1 MITMN
6 IRPPPLSN
14 SINPFEAAALL
25 RRVLMNLRGF
35 AYRRRYDRLWTM
47 EWVSDGFLGVTGFDS
62 HRIIKNQSLS
72 FANLI
77 LADDLPDAAAKI
89 EQALEGRYRTT
100 ITYRIKAAHQAAV
113 TVEDRLVGVYD
124 ASGAVVAIEGII
136 DRAEN
141 CMHSAPPPRDES
153 LFASNHEFTQPFAL
167 QS

>member
-1 MITMN
+1 MNTMN
-6 IRPPPLSN
+6 IRPPPHGN

-25 RRVLMNLRGF
+25 RRLLINLRGF

-47 EWVSDGFLGVTGFDS
+47 EWVSDGFLSVTGFDS

-77 LADDLPDAAAKI
+77 LADDLPGAAATI
-89 EQALEGRYRTT
+89 DRALKGRHRTT
-100 ITYRIKAAHQAAV
+100 VPYRIKAAHQAAV

-141 CMHSAPPPRDES
+141 CMHSSPSPQDER

>member
-6 IRPPPLSN
+6 IRPPPHSN

-25 RRVLMNLRGF
+25 RRLLMNLRGF

-47 EWVSDGFLGVTGFDS
+47 ECVSDGFLSVTGFDS
-62 HRIIKNQSLS
+62 HRIIKNQSLT

-77 LADDLPDAAAKI
+77 LADDLPGAAATI
-89 EQALEGRYRTT
+89 DRALNDRHRTT
-100 ITYRIKAAHQAAV
+100 VTYRIKAAHQAAV

-124 ASGAVVAIEGII
+124 ASGAVVAVEGII

-141 CMHSAPPPRDES
+141 CMHSASPMQEEG
-153 LFASNHEFTQPFAL
+153 LFASNHEFSQPFAL